1 MTDLWEDMER
11 LNDLY
16 EELCWPHD
24 DPLTFQI
31 EGDRI
36 VVRNPLQEQR
46 NKLNEHIRSTPGSRP
61 SIEDVT

>member
-1 MTDLWEDMER
+1 MTDLWEDMEK

-24 DPLTFQI
+24 DALLFQI

-36 VVRNPLQEQR
+36 VIRNPLQEQR
-46 NKLNEHIRSTPGSRP
+46 NKLNEHIRSTPGSRT
-61 SIEDVT
+61 SSKDAA